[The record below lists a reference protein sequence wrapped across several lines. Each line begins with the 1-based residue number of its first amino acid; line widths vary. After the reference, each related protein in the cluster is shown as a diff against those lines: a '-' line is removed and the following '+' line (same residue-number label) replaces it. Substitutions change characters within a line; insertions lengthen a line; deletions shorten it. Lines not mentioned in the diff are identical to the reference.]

1 MRNRLPAGCE
11 ARFSPFLPAELFYST
26 KSMNSHKLLTSLAA
40 LLGLAFATELSA
52 QGPRI
57 DFPAASPACTIKQRV
72 GLTDFT
78 VDYSRPG
85 KKGRPIFG
93 GLVPYGDVWRTGAN
107 TATKITFNTPVK
119 VNGTEVPAGSY
130 ALFTIPG
137 ETEWTIILN
146 KGVGQWGSFQYDAK
160 GDVVRVK
167 ATPMKWD
174 EHLET
179 FTIEFNE
186 IRDESAILNLV
197 WDDTVV
203 PIRLE
208 VDVASKLVPQIE
220 AAMAAPGNQ
229 KPYYQAALFY
239 YDHGLDLQ
247 KAKQWVDAAVAQR
260 EAHYIVNLQA
270 RILAKLGDK
279 AGAIAAAKKST
290 ELAIKANDKGYV
302 KLNQDLIDSLQ

>member
-1 MRNRLPAGCE
+1 
-11 ARFSPFLPAELFYST
+11 
-26 KSMNSHKLLTSLAA
+26 MNSHSLLSSCAV
-40 LLGLAFATELSA
+40 LLGLVIAAELPA
-52 QGPRI
+52 QGQKV
-57 DFPAASPACTIKQRV
+57 DFPAASPACTLKQRV

-78 VDYSRPG
+78 IDYSRPS

-93 GLVPYGDVWRTGAN
+93 GLVPFGEVWRTGAN
-107 TATKITFNTPVK
+107 TATKITFSTPVK
-119 VNGTEVPAGSY
+119 MNGTEVPAGTY

-137 ETEWTIILN
+137 EKEWTIILN

-160 GDVVRVK
+160 GDVARVK
-167 ATPMKWD
+167 TQARKWD
-174 EHLET
+174 HHVET
-179 FTIEFNE
+179 FLIEFND
-186 IRDESAILNLV
+186 IRDDSATLNLV

-203 PIRLE
+203 PVRLE
-208 VDVASKLVPQIE
+208 LDLSKLAAQID
-220 AAMAAPGNQ
+220 AAMAGPGDQ

-279 AGAIAAAKKST
+279 AGAIAAAKKSM
-290 ELAIKANDKGYV
+290 ELAEKANDKGYV
-302 KLNQDLIDSLQ
+302 KLNQDLIESLQ